1 MILSHLYNPKL
12 TAFLTFVWKLTYKL
26 KDMQYLLKDKKV
38 AIIGGGPVGLTMAR
52 LLQQKEVNVAVYE
65 RDFDAQTRIW
75 GGTLDLHKGSGQEAI
90 KKAGLLENYYT
101 TAIPMGIIFADRQGN
116 TLHIRKPTPENRYDN
131 PEINRNQLRKI
142 LLESL
147 ASDTVIWNRKLTN
160 LTEHNGKWL
169 LQFENQPDATADLV
183 IVANG
188 GMSKVRNYVTDAEI
202 EETGSFIIQGDV
214 PQPEINSPQMYGLC
228 DGSRLMTSNQGSLF
242 VANPYNNG
250 SLTYGLIIQ
259 KPQEWD
265 QGHALDF
272 QDKESVI
279 QFLSERLPDWGK
291 PYQEVF
297 QATSF
302 FVGLPTRKLPLKQWK
317 DSRPLPITLIGDAAH
332 LMPPFAGQG
341 VNIGL
346 VDALTLSENLT
357 EGSFET
363 AEAAIKDYEQ
373 KMIKYAAEAQQESAV
388 NEAEMR
394 DPDFSF
400 LQLFE

>member
-1 MILSHLYNPKL
+1 
-12 TAFLTFVWKLTYKL
+12 
-26 KDMQYLLKDKKV
+26 MQYLLKDKKV
-38 AIIGGGPVGLTMAR
+38 AIIGGGPVGLTIAR
-52 LLQQKEVNVAVYE
+52 LLQQKDVNVTVYE

-75 GGTLDLHKGSGQEAI
+75 GGTLDLHKGSGQEAL

-101 TAIPMGIIFADRQGN
+101 TAIPMGIIFADEQGN
-116 TLHIRKPTPENRYDN
+116 TLHTRKPTPENQYDN

-147 ASDTVIWNRKLTN
+147 TPDTVAWNRKLTH
-160 LTEHNGKWL
+160 LKEHNGEWL
-169 LQFENQPDATADLV
+169 LQFENQPDATADFV

-188 GMSKVRNYVTDAEI
+188 GMSKARNYVTDTEI
-202 EETGSFIIQGDV
+202 EETGSFIIQGDI
-214 PQPEINSPQMYGLC
+214 PQPEINCPEMYQLC
-228 DGSRLMTSNQGSLF
+228 DGSRLMTSDQGSLF

-259 KPQEWD
+259 KPEEWD
-265 QGHALDF
+265 HHALDF
-272 QDKESVI
+272 QNKETVI
-279 QFLSERLPDWGK
+279 QFLSERLPGWGR

-302 FVGLPTRKLPLKQWK
+302 FVGLPTRKLPLKPWK
-317 DSRPLPITLIGDAAH
+317 SNRPLPITLIGDTAH

-357 EGSFET
+357 DSNFET
-363 AEAAIKDYEQ
+363 LDDAIRDYEQ
-373 KMIKYAAEAQQESAV
+373 KMMVYAAEAQQESAT
-388 NEAEMR
+388 NEAEMH

-400 LQLFE
+400 LQFFE